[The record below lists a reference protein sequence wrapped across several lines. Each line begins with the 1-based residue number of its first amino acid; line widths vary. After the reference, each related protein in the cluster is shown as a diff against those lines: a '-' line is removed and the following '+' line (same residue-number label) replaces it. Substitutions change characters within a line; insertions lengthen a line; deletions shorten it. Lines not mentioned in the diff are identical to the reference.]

1 MPSNVNPPLRT
12 PDGRYMVV
20 RGHLWRLSNPG
31 IPAEQR
37 ATLVQELMDAR
48 RALRKS
54 NVNPASRAQA
64 RGRVDAAKTALGERG
79 PVWWDD
85 GAPDYNR
92 HSVSN
97 TPYAAWYERVR
108 QGSITD

>member
-1 MPSNVNPPLRT
+1 MPSNVKQPLRT

-20 RGHLWRLSNPG
+20 RGRLWRLSNPG
-31 IPAEQR
+31 IPAER
-37 ATLVQELMDAR
+37 RTALVQELMDAR
-48 RALRKS
+48 RGLRKS
-54 NVNPASRAQA
+54 NVNPASREQA

-92 HSVSN
+92 HPVSN
-97 TPYAAWYERVR
+97 TPYAAWYERVW
-108 QGSITD
+108 QVSITD